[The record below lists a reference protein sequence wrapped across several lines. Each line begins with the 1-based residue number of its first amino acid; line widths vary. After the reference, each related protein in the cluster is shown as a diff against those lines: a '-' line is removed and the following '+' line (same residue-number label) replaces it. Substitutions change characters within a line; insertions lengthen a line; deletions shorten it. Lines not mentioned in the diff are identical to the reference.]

1 MASDRPLRLSGVVQE
16 SSVDGPGI
24 RYVVFVQGCPHGC
37 PGCHNPP
44 THHFE
49 GGYEADLDEI
59 VAQVREDPLLQ
70 GVTFSGGEPCG
81 QPEALCTLAH
91 RLRPYIK
98 DLVVY
103 SGYPLEQLEE
113 MAGQRPAVGEL
124 LALCDVLIDGPYIA
138 AQRALTLQY
147 RGSAHQRV
155 IQLHQRNP

>member
-16 SSVDGPGI
+16 SIVDGPGI

-37 PGCHNPP
+37 PGCHNPQ
-44 THHFE
+44 THPFE

-70 GVTFSGGEPCG
+70 GVTFSGGEPFC
-81 QPEALCTLAH
+81 QPEALCTLAR

-103 SGYPLEQLEE
+103 SGYTLEQLEE

-124 LALCDVLIDGPYIA
+124 LALCDVLIDGPYIE
-138 AQRALTLQY
+138 AQRDLTRQY
-147 RGSAHQRV
+147 RGSANQRV
-155 IQLHQRNP
+155 IQLKQRNP